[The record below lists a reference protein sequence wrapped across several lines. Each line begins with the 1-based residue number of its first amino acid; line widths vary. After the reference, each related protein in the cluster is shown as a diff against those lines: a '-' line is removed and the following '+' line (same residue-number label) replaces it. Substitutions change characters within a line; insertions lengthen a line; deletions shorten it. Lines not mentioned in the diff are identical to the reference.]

1 MALLLSIPIDFLL
14 SPKAHSEEFQ
24 EPKNFWEWCYGWIDH
39 SKINDP
45 QIIQVTKN
53 HKDALATQIYIYIY
67 TYIYIYIY
75 IIYVYIQI
83 YIYIYIYTQENL

>member
-24 EPKNFWEWCYGWIDH
+24 EPKNFWECCYGWIDH

-45 QIIQVTKN
+45 
-53 HKDALATQIYIYIY
+53 
-67 TYIYIYIY
+67 
-75 IIYVYIQI
+75 
-83 YIYIYIYTQENL
+83 